1 MSFNSENSKDS
12 DVMTKLEENAGKLNI
27 SVEELIDQYFKL
39 GLYEDDYYEPEPITR
54 DEFLEILRKNRIKDE
69 KRGIPRMKH
78 YYGEIIGL
86 FNKYED

>member
-69 KRGIPRMKH
+69 KRGIPRRKH
-78 YYGEIIGL
+78 GFDGMVGL